1 MVIGRITARRRLRRA
16 ARESLAIPAFSPPVD
31 CTPWV
36 TGGLWPAELAT
47 VTTETAALAEYLKAD
62 LQRIAESANDVL
74 KRIQRAGLVEP
85 LRQEEETRVI
95 EQARALAV
103 QRVEST
109 IRQVRS
115 LTADARPRQSPQPA
129 AGRFAGADMDTTQV
143 IPAVSDDGS
152 AEGRHRAAPDEDAE
166 RAAVA
171 PPTEVIDAVGVAEP
185 AGERLR
191 RLLTFVARQAPR
203 LNWAIGDRADGST
216 ILVTDLA
223 HGWIPPGITL
233 PEGVRL
239 LPPERRTGTAASL
252 LGETMGAASYMP
264 GDRLGWPDDYAPTTP
279 SLAPREVTPIPEWE
293 RLLSDATRWRD
304 GLPRM
309 VHALAGA
316 AGEGSRIVADEVDL
330 LRVHLDTALH
340 QLLIQ
345 HPGVDPALLLNC
357 LLLAATEAAVS
368 GDAVSASYH
377 LAWFQT
383 LNAPP
388 ES

>member
-1 MVIGRITARRRLRRA
+1 VVIGRITARRRLRRA

-47 VTTETAALAEYLKAD
+47 VTAETAALAEYLKAD
-62 LQRIAESANDVL
+62 LERIAESANDVL
-74 KRIQRAGLVEP
+74 KRIQRAGLVES
-85 LRQEEETRVI
+85 LREEEEARVI

-109 IRQVRS
+109 IRQVRT
-115 LTADARPRQSPQPA
+115 LTADGRPRQSPPPA
-129 AGRFAGADMDTTQV
+129 TDRFAGADVDATQV
-143 IPAVSDDGS
+143 IPAVTEEEP
-152 AEGRHRAAPDEDAE
+152 AEGRHRAAPDEDAD
-166 RAAVA
+166 RAVPA
-171 PPTEVIDAVGVAEP
+171 PPAEAIDAGGGAEP
-185 AGERLR
+185 ATQRLR
-191 RLLTFVARQAPR
+191 RLLAFVARQAPR

-216 ILVTDLA
+216 IVVTDLA

-233 PEGVRL
+233 PAGVRL
-239 LPPERRTGTAASL
+239 LPPERRTGTAAAL
-252 LGETMGAASYMP
+252 LGDTTGAASYVP
-264 GDRLGWPDDYAPTTP
+264 GDRLGWPEDYAPTTP
-279 SLAPREVTPIPEWE
+279 SLQPREVAAIPEWQ

-357 LLLAATEAAVS
+357 LLLAATEAAVT
-368 GDAVSASYH
+368 GDAVSANYH
-377 LAWFQT
+377 LAWFQK
-383 LNAPP
+383 LNTPP